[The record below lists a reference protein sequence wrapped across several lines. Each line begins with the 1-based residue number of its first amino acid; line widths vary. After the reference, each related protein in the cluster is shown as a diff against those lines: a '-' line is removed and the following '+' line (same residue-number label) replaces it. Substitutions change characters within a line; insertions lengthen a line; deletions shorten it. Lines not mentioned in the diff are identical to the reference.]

1 MIQKFTQFKGASNKD
16 SNSQIFKPFDI
27 SNTNESSQIEKEVK
41 KDPKREVKKENKKP
55 VSKPELSESFIPI
68 NIPPFDKIIK
78 DLQDKVAPVKNN
90 DLEEIQNE
98 PEHQE
103 PVQQIVDDTEIE
115 NPIEDQEPLIGY
127 KIFRDK
133 SEVFECKVSIE
144 GASINNSSARLI
156 LDSNEWNLIFYGRIE
171 PNGRCVIPLKKI
183 SILSEKCTG
192 QIRLEIIAD
201 ETIFVPWKETFVV
214 VPSKKVSVEILSG
227 ERNNPEKSSIRV
239 TGIKGR

>member
-1 MIQKFTQFKGASNKD
+1 MIQKFTQFKGSKNKD
-16 SNSQIFKPFDI
+16 SNSPIFKPFNI
-27 SNTNESSQIEKEVK
+27 FEASESPDSKKEIK
-41 KDPKREVKKENKKP
+41 KEIKKENKK
-55 VSKPELSESFIPI
+55 VEDKPELRESFIPI

-78 DLQDKVAPVKNN
+78 DLQDKVAPVN
-90 DLEEIQNE
+90 DEDTIEIPDN
-98 PEHQE
+98 PEDQE
-103 PVQQIVDDTEIE
+103 TSEQI
-115 NPIEDQEPLIGY
+115 IEDPETDHQPEEREEPLIGY

-144 GASINNSSARLI
+144 GASTANSSARLI

-192 QIRLEIIAD
+192 QISLEIIAD
-201 ETIFVPWKETFVV
+201 DTLFVPWKETFVV
-214 VPSKKVSVEILSG
+214 IPSKKVSVEILSG

-239 TGIKGR
+239 TGVKGY